1 MDWLPTALVVLLALG
16 FTYTNGFHD
25 SANAIATSVSTRALT
40 PRAAV
45 GLAAIANLI
54 GAFFGARV
62 AETVGHGI
70 IAAPQGTSG
79 LVLCVAA
86 LVGAIAWNLLTWWR
100 GLPSSSSHAL
110 IGGLCGAAL
119 AAGSDVLWD
128 GVVRLVIVPMLASPI
143 LGAVLAY
150 AVMAAILWIFRRGSA
165 ERVTRGFRLAQT
177 VSAAGMALGHGMQ
190 DAAKTAGV
198 IVLALTV
205 SGHHRE
211 GAPMPVWV
219 LVASAL
225 VLSLGT
231 YAGGWRIICTLGQRI
246 IDIESP
252 QGFAAEVSAAAIL
265 YVATVLRAPISS
277 THAITAAILGAGSTR
292 GLKAVRWRIAA
303 DIGWAWLLT
312 LPGAAGLAA
321 AAYGVLHLLA

>member
-25 SANAIATSVSTRALT
+25 SANAIAASVSTRALT

-70 IAAPQGTSG
+70 IAAPQGNSG

-246 IDIESP
+246 IDMESP

-303 DIGWAWLLT
+303 DIGWAWLLI